1 MSRTVRRKNQHTERS
16 GLYDLVA
23 CESRYGG
30 TYYRKQWLEPGTRE
44 FMLAW
49 WHYHRDRGHGR
60 FGVPRWFRARFN
72 RKVRREEECALIQ
85 VLNRG
90 EFDVV
95 VKRRV
100 RDAAYAW
107 F

>member
-1 MSRTVRRKNQHTERS
+1 MSRTVRRKKHQTERS
-16 GLYDLVA
+16 ALYDFVA
-23 CESRYGG
+23 CVSRYGG
-30 TYYRKQWLEPGTRE
+30 TYYRKQYLEPGTRE

-49 WHYHRDRGHGR
+49 WDCHRDHGPGR
-60 FGVPRWFRARFN
+60 FGVPRWFRARFT
-72 RKVRREEECALIQ
+72 RKARREEECALIQ

-90 EFDVV
+90 ELDVV
-95 VKRRV
+95 VKPRV